1 MDKSVREE
9 PIGLQS
15 EQLRASSGLIDAGDP
30 RIAPQAVSFTRARAT
45 VMLDA
50 SYSDHP

>member
-30 RIAPQAVSFTRARAT
+30 RRARARILRIG
-45 VMLDA
+45 VFEA
-50 SYSDHP
+50 